1 MAMED
6 DNISISTNT
15 NTPDHDIVKDH
26 EILDVDMLVED
37 EDDETS
43 FGVPKIKVIRK
54 NPEMDDWCIIQ
65 LSRGIGPRAL
75 LQWIT
80 ANEDRCFS
88 PLEAMDTNESET
100 DSEDDP
106 DQTIQTPPPKRI
118 GTKEIK
124 PVLAN
129 PHYSAYAKSL
139 VLVARNRNVLKQ
151 LISLRVTVHC
161 LVKGYQ
167 KPRSELLCRNEIAGG
182 EYRTRAVA
190 LAVAPSNTAGHISL
204 LSAYN
209 DDMFHPSIAPRQFR
223 RHLKSMGYPVLGN
236 AKDAY
241 SFRGEALCMSMVR
254 LEFSAA
260 GISKVQ
266 CVCIPPTPKLN
277 TLMQREERFW
287 RERRGQEEVRI
298 QLFSDGI
305 EKPPEYVAERATF
318 DGLEFKVT
326 PAVMIPRKGSQT
338 IVDRAVFL
346 YENSRSTVTHP
357 AILDLG
363 TGCGSLLISILSRLL
378 HHYPYGVGFDA
389 SREALEVAAYN
400 IAALGHSRTART
412 IQGRFADLQSFDGS
426 LGPFN
431 IIVCNPPYHTKGGR
445 KRLDACTV
453 SHEPDAALFVDI
465 EDYLIH
471 YRHVLRGLAQA
482 KNLVAPGAILIFEVF
497 RDNAESISKLMSE
510 AGLED
515 VAINTDC
522 NGCIRTAEGIFP
534 RPGIIEI

>member
-6 DNISISTNT
+6 DSPYHEII
-15 NTPDHDIVKDH
+15 KDH
-26 EILDVDMLVED
+26 GILDVDMLVED
-37 EDDETS
+37 DFETFGVPS
-43 FGVPKIKVIRK
+43 FGVPKIQVLRK
-54 NPEMDDWCIIQ
+54 NPEIDNWCIIQ
-65 LSRGIGPRAL
+65 VSRGIGPRAL

-88 PLEAMDTNESET
+88 PLEAMHTSESET

-106 DQTIQTPPPKRI
+106 DQPMQTPPPKRI
-118 GTKEIK
+118 RTKEIK

-139 VLVARNRNVLKQ
+139 VLVARNHNVLKQ
-151 LISLRVTVHC
+151 LMSLRVTVHC

-182 EYRTRAVA
+182 EYRTRATA

-204 LSAYN
+204 LSVYN
-209 DDMFHPSIAPRQFR
+209 DDMFQPSIAPRQFR

-305 EKPPEYVAERATF
+305 EKPPEYLAERATF

-326 PAVMIPRKGSQT
+326 PAVMIPRKGSET

-346 YENSRSTVTHP
+346 YENSRATATHP
-357 AILDLG
+357 TILDLG

-378 HHYPYGVGFDA
+378 HH
-389 SREALEVAAYN
+389 YN

-431 IIVCNPPYHTKGGR
+431 IIVCNPPYHTRGGR
-445 KRLDACTV
+445 KRLDASTV
-453 SHEPDAALFVDI
+453 SHEPDTALFVDA
-465 EDYLIH
+465 DNYLIH
-471 YRHVLRGLAQA
+471 YRHVLRGLTQQA
-482 KNLVAPGAILIFEVF
+482 KNLATPGAILIFEVF
-497 RDNAESISKLMSE
+497 RDNAESISRLMSE
-510 AGLED
+510 AGLER
-515 VAINTDC
+515 VAISTDC
-522 NGCIRTAEGIFP
+522 NGCIRTVEGIFP
-534 RPGIIEI
+534 RHGTVEI